1 MNELISIEAE
11 IFLENI
17 KKIIDEET
25 YRNLPQIPPELLTGS
40 LYCGCKIIRH
50 EDYIQKRRQ
59 MSELK
64 RKILGPI

>member
-11 IFLENI
+11 IFLKNI
-17 KKIIDEET
+17 KKIFDEV
-25 YRNLPQIPPELLTGS
+25 YGNIPQIPPELLTG
-40 LYCGCKIIRH
+40 KIIRH